1 MSRHINIPIFIPHKG
16 CPNDCIFCNQKKISG
31 QLKVP
36 EPDEMEETIRDCLE
50 TVKPDDCCEI
60 AFFGGSFTGL
70 PEKEQRTYL
79 KIAARYVDEGAVN
92 GIRLST
98 RPDYINRDVL
108 LLLREYPV
116 KVIELGIQS
125 LDEEVLAKS
134 GRGYTPGEAIAACHM
149 VQRSGFFLGAQTMIG
164 LPGDTFKKSLRTARE
179 LIKINPAM
187 VRIYPTL
194 VVRGTVL
201 EEEYV
206 NGRYQPLTLEKAV
219 LWCSRLVRLYETAG
233 IHVLRTGLHTEN
245 LDRGNDVVAGPV
257 HPAFGE
263 LVQSKIWLKRI
274 TAILERIVRGK
285 YVTLT
290 IHVCPSEVSMVTG
303 QHRQNLIYLKE
314 RYGLKKIRVLG
325 DHEVQKTPRF
335 EFH

>member
-1 MSRHINIPIFIPHKG
+1 MRHINIPIFIPHKG

-31 QLKVP
+31 QLNAPGP
-36 EPDEMEETIRDCLE
+36 EEMEETIRNCLE
-50 TVKPDDCCEI
+50 TVNPDDCCEI

-70 PEKEQRTYL
+70 PVKEQRAYL
-79 KIAARYVDEGAVN
+79 NIAARYVNEGVVG

-108 LLLREYPV
+108 LLLKEYPV

-125 LDEEVLAKS
+125 LDEEVLTKS
-134 GRGYTPGEAIAACHM
+134 GRGYTPEEAVAACRM
-149 VQRSGFFLGAQTMIG
+149 VQSFGFSLGAQTMIG
-164 LPGDTFKKSLRTARE
+164 LPGDTYKKTLLTAKK
-179 LIKINPAM
+179 LINIKPEM

-194 VVRGTVL
+194 VIRETKL
-201 EEEYV
+201 EEEFLT
-206 NGRYQPLTLEKAV
+206 GRYRPLTLEKAV
-219 LWCSRLVRLYETAG
+219 LWCSRLVPLYEKAG

-245 LDRGNDVVAGPV
+245 LGRDNDVVAGPV

-274 TAILERIVRGK
+274 TGMLDRTNRHKSG
-285 YVTLT
+285 TLV
-290 IHVCPSEVSMVTG
+290 IHVCPAEVSRVIG
-303 QHRQNLIYLKE
+303 QHRMNLKYLKE
-314 RYGLKKIRVLG
+314 RYGLADIRVLG
-325 DHEVQKTPRF
+325 DHEVQKTPRL